1 MKKPIA
7 LAVLL
12 GAAALVAA
20 GCRSKTPAELKAS
33 IEVLDVQTKWASKYY
48 QAWPPRLVIVPV
60 ISFRVKN
67 VGDKPL
73 AYVNFNAVFNFKG
86 EAENFGDNFLA
97 AIRSKGVPPGE
108 TSQEIVLKSNF
119 GVDGKDLKG
128 IQNNPGWK
136 AAEARSRCSSASTT
150 SPGSSISRS
159 PKRPRSRRTAG
170 GHKPDRGT
178 GDHAR
183 RDAQTHG
190 TEGRTH
196 EHDSP

>member
-136 AAEARSRCSSASTT
+136 AAEVRLFAQSGGSQPVLLGIYDVSRFIDFKEPEA
-150 SPGSSISRS
+150 PEIKKDGG
-159 PKRPRSRRTAG
+159 RP
-170 GHKPDRGT
+170 
-178 GDHAR
+178 
-183 RDAQTHG
+183 
-190 TEGRTH
+190 
-196 EHDSP
+196 